1 MRKIL
6 KKKLQKGGAVVLL
19 FLIIFTVTFTLNRLY
34 IKKNTDMVNVVVAAK
49 KIPAFSLL
57 TIDQV
62 KLAKRPNSVVPK
74 EAIIDTNVL
83 SDGNKYYATDLGF
96 GSGDIIRTDRIS
108 EEISSKENI
117 LASLENENKI
127 LISIDTNLVKSCAN
141 IVSPGTLVNVI
152 VFIKGQM
159 IEEPDMIISPVEDP
173 RLANLLVIDKKNS
186 ESSPISEKGREA
198 IPAVVTFLMDKE
210 NLEGAKAL
218 VQYNEIG
225 SVYLLPVGFKGDI
238 YLASQAIKQ

>member
-6 KKKLQKGGAVVLL
+6 KKKLQKGGAVLLL
-19 FLIIFTVTFTLNRLY
+19 FVIIFTVTFTLNRLY

-62 KLAKRPNSVVPK
+62 KLAKRPSSVVPK
-74 EAIIDTNVL
+74 EAIMDTNVF
-83 SDGNKYYATDLGF
+83 SNGNKYYATDLGF
-96 GSGDIIRTDRIS
+96 GNGDIIRTDRIS
-108 EEISSKENI
+108 EEKSSEENI
-117 LASLENENKI
+117 LASLENENKM

-141 IVSPGTLVNVI
+141 LVSPGTWVNVI

-173 RLANLLVIDKKNS
+173 RLANLLVVDKKNS

-198 IPAVVTFLMDKE
+198 IPAVVTFLMDRE
-210 NLEGAKAL
+210 NIEAAKAL

-225 SVYLLPVGFKGDI
+225 SVYLLPVGFKGDV
-238 YLASQAIKQ
+238 YLASQAAKQ